1 MKKNRNCGGSMYPS
15 YSQSMP
21 IMGVPAPIM
30 APQPFTQPQTLV
42 QSQPYTPSYSNTTY
56 TQTYNNVEQQINN
69 MQQQINSLENR
80 VSKLE
85 SKSTT
90 TYNNKYSDSN
100 YYML

>member
-1 MKKNRNCGGSMYPS
+1 MKKNRNCGGTMYPS

-30 APQPFTQPQTLV
+30 APQPFTQT
-42 QSQPYTPSYSNTTY
+42 QPYTQTYSNPSY

-80 VSKLE
+80 I
-85 SKSTT
+85 
-90 TYNNKYSDSN
+90 YDNKYSDSN